1 MLWFPDWPVTALERE
16 AGAAAQRQGSVQP
29 GSVREGSGRK
39 GSVRDAAGKRPGSE
53 PDEVAGQRDTMSG
66 GPSPGAA
73 TSGASPPSTGR
84 GERTDAGRGE
94 ASRPGRG
101 ERSKAERGSRHPI
114 AVVERNLVVA
124 CSASARAE
132 GVRRGQRRRD
142 AQARCPGLILV
153 NADAARDHRA
163 FAPIVSLLEERAPGI
178 QLVRPGLCALR
189 ARGPARYYGGETE
202 AARVLLSALREAGVD
217 GVRAGIA
224 DGPFTAEQAARAG
237 TSADDPIFVV
247 PAGGAAGFLAPLSVA
262 VLDASAMI
270 GTGAA
275 GTKEAAD
282 LVGLLARLGVQT
294 LGGFAEM
301 VPDRVRERFGER
313 GVRLHAL
320 AAGQDSRPVQPRTPP
335 PELQREVAFEPPLEI
350 ADQVAFAMRVTADD
364 FIAGLGAVDLVCT
377 ELRVELV
384 GDRGERS
391 ERVWLHPGSFDAA
404 AVVDRVRWQLAEDVG
419 ADASG
424 GDGAGRGLR
433 SGVTL
438 VRISPEAVDAA
449 SHHAPALF
457 GGGPEER
464 VHHALSR
471 VQAMLG
477 HRGVLTPAIGGGR
490 WLAERQ
496 VLVPW
501 GDRDERDRDE
511 RDRNQRDRQVTGSGG
526 LAAQRARPWPGSLP
540 DPLPTTV
547 FADPVPVDVRALG
560 GELVDVDERGNVA
573 AVPAFFIES
582 GRRRAIE
589 AWAGPWPVVER
600 GWDAARSRRAYRFQV
615 VDADGSAWLL
625 VCDGDAWTAEA
636 TYD

>member
-1 MLWFPDWPVTALERE
+1 MTSPVPVRSLVLWFPDWPVTAIARE
-16 AGAAAQRQGSVQP
+16 AGAAGTQG
-29 GSVREGSGRK
+29 
-39 GSVRDAAGKRPGSE
+39 AAG
-53 PDEVAGQRDTMSG
+53 V
-66 GPSPGAA
+66 
-73 TSGASPPSTGR
+73 
-84 GERTDAGRGE
+84 
-94 ASRPGRG
+94 
-101 ERSKAERGSRHPI
+101 RHPI

-124 CSASARAE
+124 CSASARVE

-142 AQARCPGLILV
+142 AQARCPGLTV
-153 NADAARDHRA
+153 VAADAARDQRA
-163 FAPIVSLLEERAPGI
+163 FAPVVALIEERAPGV

-189 ARGPARYYGGETE
+189 ARGPARYYGGEAE
-202 AARVLLSALREAGVD
+202 AARMLLGALRDQGLE

-237 TSADDPIFVV
+237 TSADEPVFVV
-247 PAGGAAGFLAPLSVA
+247 PAGGAAGFLAPLSIA
-262 VLDASAMI
+262 VLDA
-270 GTGAA
+270 AA
-275 GTKEAAD
+275 GGASGKDGAAD

-301 VPDRVRERFGER
+301 PPERVRERFGER
-313 GVRLHAL
+313 GVRLRAL
-320 AAGQDSRPVQPRTPP
+320 AAGQDSRPVEPRTPP

-364 FIAGLGAVDLVCT
+364 FVAGLGAIDLVCT

-391 ERVWLHPGSFDAA
+391 ERVWLHPGSFDAPA
-404 AVVDRVRWQLAEDVG
+404 IVDRVRWQLAEDVG
-419 ADASG
+419 AGDAGGSG
-424 GDGAGRGLR
+424 GSATGGLR
-433 SGVTL
+433 SGVAL
-438 VRISPEAVDAA
+438 VRISPEAVEAA

-457 GGGPEER
+457 GGGPEQR

-477 HRGVLTPAIGGGR
+477 HRGVLTPVIGGGR

-501 GDRDERDRDE
+501 GDKDARDR
-511 RDRNQRDRQVTGSGG
+511 RSGARGPGVTGAGG

-560 GELVDVDERGNVA
+560 GELVDVDERGIVS
-573 AVPAFFIES
+573 AVPAFLVES

-600 GWDAARSRRAYRFQV
+600 GWDAARARRAHRFQV
-615 VDADGSAWLL
+615 VDADGEAWLL
-625 VCDGDAWTAEA
+625 VCEGDAWTAEA

>member
-1 MLWFPDWPVTALERE
+1 MTPGTPVRSLVLWFPDWPVTALERE
-16 AGAAAQRQGSVQP
+16 AGAAAERP
-29 GSVREGSGRK
+29 GTVREAAGERPGAESGAAGEPPGTETDAVGETPLTGRQRVGADSGAVRGSGAER
-39 GSVRDAAGKRPGSE
+39 A
-53 PDEVAGQRDTMSG
+53 
-66 GPSPGAA
+66 
-73 TSGASPPSTGR
+73 SGAV
-84 GERTDAGRGE
+84 
-94 ASRPGRG
+94 PGRG
-101 ERSKAERGSRHPI
+101 AGPGAGQAPGVGRGARHPI

-142 AQARCPGLILV
+142 AQARCPGLTLV

-163 FAPIVSLLEERAPGI
+163 FAPIVSLIEERVPGV

-202 AARVLLSALREAGVD
+202 AARMLIGALREAGLD

-224 DGPFTAEQAARAG
+224 DGPFTAEQAARGG
-237 TSADDPIFVV
+237 TSADDPVFVV

-270 GTGAA
+270 GAGAA
-275 GTKEAAD
+275 GTKDAAD

-301 VPDRVRERFGER
+301 ETDRVRERFGER

-320 AAGQDSRPVQPRTPP
+320 AAGRDSRPVQPRTPP

-364 FIAGLGAVDLVCT
+364 FVAGLGAVDLVCT

-419 ADASG
+419 ADAA
-424 GDGAGRGLR
+424 GAGAASGRGLR

-501 GDRDERDRDE
+501 GDRDERDRQNGG
-511 RDRNQRDRQVTGSGG
+511 RDAGG

-560 GELVDVDERGNVA
+560 GELVDVDERGNVS
-573 AVPAFFIES
+573 AVPALFIES

-600 GWDAARSRRAYRFQV
+600 GWDAARSRRAHRFQV

-625 VCDGDAWTAEA
+625 VCEGDVWTAEA
-636 TYD
+636 AYD

>member
-1 MLWFPDWPVTALERE
+1 MTPSAPVRSLVLWFPDWPVTAIARE
-16 AGAAAQRQGSVQP
+16 AGSAQD
-29 GSVREGSGRK
+29 E
-39 GSVRDAAGKRPGSE
+39 AG
-53 PDEVAGQRDTMSG
+53 M
-66 GPSPGAA
+66 
-73 TSGASPPSTGR
+73 
-84 GERTDAGRGE
+84 
-94 ASRPGRG
+94 
-101 ERSKAERGSRHPI
+101 RHPI

-142 AQARCPGLILV
+142 AQARCPGLTV
-153 NADAARDHRA
+153 VAADAARDQRA
-163 FAPIVSLLEERAPGI
+163 FAPVVALIEERAPGV

-202 AARVLLSALREAGVD
+202 AARMLLAALRDQGLE

-237 TSADDPIFVV
+237 TRAHEPVFVV

-262 VLDASAMI
+262 VLDAAVGGPAG
-270 GTGAA
+270 GTP
-275 GTKEAAD
+275 GTQGAAD

-301 VPDRVRERFGER
+301 PPDRVRERFGER

-320 AAGQDSRPVQPRTPP
+320 AAGQDSRPVEPRTPP

-364 FIAGLGAVDLVCT
+364 FVAGLGAVDLVCT

-391 ERVWLHPGSFDAA
+391 ERVWLHPGSFDAPA
-404 AVVDRVRWQLAEDVG
+404 IVDRVRWQLAEDVG
-419 ADASG
+419 TGDAG
-424 GDGAGRGLR
+424 GPGDSARGGLR
-433 SGVTL
+433 SGVAL

-457 GGGPEER
+457 GGGPEQR

-501 GDRDERDRDE
+501 GDKDARDRRPGVRATD
-511 RDRNQRDRQVTGSGG
+511 GAGG

-560 GELVDVDERGNVA
+560 GELVDVDERGTVS
-573 AVPAFFIES
+573 AVPAFLIES

-600 GWDAARSRRAYRFQV
+600 GWDAVRARRAHRFQV
-615 VDADGSAWLL
+615 VDADGGAWLL

>member
-1 MLWFPDWPVTALERE
+1 MTPGTPVRSLVLWFPDWPVTALERE
-16 AGAAAQRQGSVQP
+16 AAAA
-29 GSVREGSGRK
+29 
-39 GSVRDAAGKRPGSE
+39 AADR
-53 PDEVAGQRDTMSG
+53 
-66 GPSPGAA
+66 
-73 TSGASPPSTGR
+73 
-84 GERTDAGRGE
+84 
-94 ASRPGRG
+94 
-101 ERSKAERGSRHPI
+101 I

-124 CSASARAE
+124 CSAAARAE

-142 AQARCPGLILV
+142 AQARCPGLTLV

-163 FAPIVSLLEERAPGI
+163 FAPIVSLIEERAPGV

-202 AARVLLSALREAGVD
+202 AARMLIGTLREAGID

-224 DGPFTAEQAARAG
+224 DGPFTAEQAARGG
-237 TSADDPIFVV
+237 TSAEDPVFVV

-270 GTGAA
+270 GAGAA
-275 GTKEAAD
+275 GTKDAAD

-294 LGGFAEM
+294 LGGFAGME
-301 VPDRVRERFGER
+301 PDRVRERFGER
-313 GVRLHAL
+313 GVRLHSL
-320 AAGQDSRPVQPRTPP
+320 AAGHDSRPVQPRTPP
-335 PELQREVAFEPPLEI
+335 PELEREVAFEPPLEI

-364 FIAGLGAVDLVCT
+364 FIGGLGAMDLVCT

-419 ADASG
+419 ADPSG
-424 GDGAGRGLR
+424 GDAAGRRGLR

-501 GDRDERDRDE
+501 GDRDERDR
-511 RDRNQRDRQVTGSGG
+511 QATGVGG

-540 DPLPTTV
+540 EPLPTTV

-589 AWAGPWPVVER
+589 AWAGPWPVIER
-600 GWDAARSRRAYRFQV
+600 GWDAVRSRRAYRFQV

>member
-1 MLWFPDWPVTALERE
+1 MTSTTPVRSLVLWLPDWPITALLRE
-16 AGAAAQRQGSVQP
+16 EGAAEAL
-29 GSVREGSGRK
+29 
-39 GSVRDAAGKRPGSE
+39 AAPSERP
-53 PDEVAGQRDTMSG
+53 V
-66 GPSPGAA
+66 
-73 TSGASPPSTGR
+73 
-84 GERTDAGRGE
+84 
-94 ASRPGRG
+94 
-101 ERSKAERGSRHPI
+101 

-142 AQARCPGLILV
+142 AQARCSRLRV
-153 NADAARDHRA
+153 VAADAARDHRT
-163 FAPIVSLLEERAPGI
+163 FAPVVSLVEKRAPGV
-178 QLVRPGLCALR
+178 QLLRPGLCALR
-189 ARGPARYYGGETE
+189 ARGPARYYGGEAE
-202 AARVLLSALREAGVD
+202 AARVLIDALRQQGFD
-217 GVRAGIA
+217 DVRAGIA
-224 DGPFTAEQAARAG
+224 DGPFTAEQAA
-237 TSADDPIFVV
+237 TSATAADDPVFVV

-262 VLDASAMI
+262 VLDAGPSHAVDD
-270 GTGAA
+270 A
-275 GTKEAAD
+275 GD

-294 LGGFAEM
+294 LGGFAAM
-301 VPDRVRERFGER
+301 DADRVRERFGER

-320 AAGQDSRPVQPRTPP
+320 AAGRDSRPVEPRTPP
-335 PELQREVAFEPPLEI
+335 PELQREIAFEPPLEI

-364 FIAGLGAVDLVCT
+364 FVAGLGAVDLVCT

-419 ADASG
+419 ATG
-424 GDGAGRGLR
+424 EGLR

-449 SHHAPALF
+449 SHHAPAIF

-477 HRGVLTPAIGGGR
+477 HRGVLTPAVGGGR

-501 GDRDERDRDE
+501 GDRY
-511 RDRNQRDRQVTGSGG
+511 DRNPRGSDS

-540 DPLPTTV
+540 DPLPATV
-547 FADPVPVDVRALG
+547 FTDPVPIDVRALG
-560 GELVDVDERGNVA
+560 GELVDVDERGSVS
-573 AVPAFFIES
+573 AVPAFLIEG

-600 GWDAARSRRAYRFQV
+600 GWDAARARRAHRFQV
-615 VDADGSAWLL
+615 VDADGGAWLL
-625 VCDGDAWTAEA
+625 VCEGDAWTAEA
-636 TYD
+636 VYD

>member
-1 MLWFPDWPVTALERE
+1 MAEGTPVRSLVLWFPDWPVTALERE
-16 AGAAAQRQGSVQP
+16 AGAAAEASAAAAAGVRPGAEQQP
-29 GSVREGSGRK
+29 GIG
-39 GSVRDAAGKRPGSE
+39 
-53 PDEVAGQRDTMSG
+53 
-66 GPSPGAA
+66 
-73 TSGASPPSTGR
+73 
-84 GERTDAGRGE
+84 AGRGT
-94 ASRPGRG
+94 
-101 ERSKAERGSRHPI
+101 RHPVAI
-114 AVVERNLVVA
+114 VERNLIVA
-124 CSASARAE
+124 CSATARAE

-142 AQARCPGLILV
+142 AQARCPGLRLV

-163 FAPIVSLLEERAPGI
+163 FAPVVSLIEERAPGV

-189 ARGPARYYGGETE
+189 ARGPARYYGGEAE
-202 AARVLLSALREAGVD
+202 AARMLLGVLREAGLD
-217 GVRAGIA
+217 EVRVGIA
-224 DGPFTAEQAARAG
+224 DGPFTAEQAARSG
-237 TSADDPIFVV
+237 TSAADPVFVV

-262 VLDASAMI
+262 VLDASAML
-270 GTGAA
+270 GAGAA
-275 GTKEAAD
+275 DAKEAGD
-282 LVGLLARLGVQT
+282 LVALLARLGVQT
-294 LGGFAEM
+294 LGGFAAME
-301 VPDRVRERFGER
+301 PDRVRERFGER
-313 GVRLHAL
+313 GVRFHAL

-335 PELQREVAFEPPLEI
+335 PELEREVAFEPPLEI
-350 ADQVAFAMRVTADD
+350 ADQVAFAMRVTADE
-364 FIAGLGAVDLVCT
+364 FVAGLGAVDLVCT
-377 ELRVELV
+377 ELRVELT

-419 ADASG
+419 A
-424 GDGAGRGLR
+424 GDDAGRGLR
-433 SGVTL
+433 SGVAR

-457 GGGPEER
+457 GGGPEAR

-501 GDRDERDRDE
+501 GDRDERDRQSGGPSPG
-511 RDRNQRDRQVTGSGG
+511 RAGG
-526 LAAQRARPWPGSLP
+526 LAAQRSRPWPGSLP
-540 DPLPTTV
+540 EPLPATV

-560 GELVDVDERGNVA
+560 GELVDVDERGNVS
-573 AVPAFFIES
+573 AVPAFFVES
-582 GRRRAIE
+582 GRRRGIE

-600 GWDAARSRRAYRFQV
+600 GWDAARARRAYRFQV
-615 VDADGSAWLL
+615 VDADGGAWLL